1 MQENIQRYEEDEIDL
16 RELWKTLM
24 KRKMLIAVVTVFIT
38 AAAVGYVLLKTP
50 MYQAKALLEIG
61 NYKLSDSNS
70 NSMAMLDNASQLT
83 KRLNV
88 LYIDMYEGVKGKDTE
103 VTSIAAPK
111 NQNNFIEIKTLSLSN
126 TKAKEEIE
134 KVLTYIQSEHQKILD
149 DVKRRRELEIKNIEV
164 KINDIKTKELAL
176 LNDNI
181 NLKKKDLKSSENELK
196 DLSENLS
203 KIKKTDT
210 SFIALNLM
218 QKRDLT
224 RYISELESG
233 IIDLQNQKNLL
244 ETTTINKL
252 IEDKTLIAS
261 MLLPYN
267 YKNTAI
273 VGSIM
278 TNDYPVKPKKKLIV
292 AVAFVTGLLLSVF
305 LAFFLEF
312 VSGMKEEEA

>member
-1 MQENIQRYEEDEIDL
+1 MRV
-16 RELWKTLM
+16 
-24 KRKMLIAVVTVFIT
+24 AG
-38 AAAVGYVLLKTP
+38 A
-50 MYQAKALLEIG
+50 
-61 NYKLSDSNS
+61 
-70 NSMAMLDNASQLT
+70 
-83 KRLNV
+83 
-88 LYIDMYEGVKGKDTE
+88 
-103 VTSIAAPK
+103 
-111 NQNNFIEIKTLSLSN
+111 
-126 TKAKEEIE
+126 
-134 KVLTYIQSEHQKILD
+134 
-149 DVKRRRELEIKNIEV
+149 
-164 KINDIKTKELAL
+164 
-176 LNDNI
+176 
-181 NLKKKDLKSSENELK
+181 
-196 DLSENLS
+196 
-203 KIKKTDT
+203 
-210 SFIALNLM
+210 
-218 QKRDLT
+218 
-224 RYISELESG
+224 YISELESG